1 MKKLYA
7 YIEENH
13 GLMGQSALAGFL
25 NISPQRICNWQS
37 RGISKEGALMVQ
49 LVLGIDA
56 IDLLDPELTTVVKE
70 PRVPYK
76 AKKRPKP

>member
-7 YIEENH
+7 YIQENH

-37 RGISKEGALMVQ
+37 RGISKEGALMLQ
-49 LVLGIDA
+49 SLLGIDA
-56 IDLLDPELTTVVKE
+56 LGLLEQELPTLVKA
-70 PRVPYK
+70 PNPGYGSQQN
-76 AKKRPKP
+76 AP